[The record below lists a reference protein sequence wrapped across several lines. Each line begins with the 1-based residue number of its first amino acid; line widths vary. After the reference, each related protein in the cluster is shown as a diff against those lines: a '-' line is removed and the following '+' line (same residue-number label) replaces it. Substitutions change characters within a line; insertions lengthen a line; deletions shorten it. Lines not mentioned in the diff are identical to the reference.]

1 MRTTE
6 DYHLK
11 LDLNISADLRQYIQ
25 LYGSNRN
32 RLINDAVRTYLQLLK
47 LHRLFLQYQELGC
60 DIEQFRADYSQ
71 YDFGELTWLMQND

>member
-25 LYGSNRN
+25 HYGSNRN
-32 RLINDAVRTYLQLLK
+32 RLINEAVRTYLQLLK

-60 DIEQFRADYSQ
+60 DLEQFRADYSQ